1 MMKDNFDKLKQ
12 ASKEYVLNNKYE
24 LTEDL
29 LEYIKER
36 VRENEKEIK
45 EVIDIQKENI
55 TYEDIVNVIDNE
67 INEDNDYKKYA
78 KLKINNEKFLST
90 FIAMPIGVIA
100 VEAYETK
107 EVIKYYIKAIK
118 SRNAI
123 AISDVEYGE
132 NNVKTLILIII
143 KEALKKFNIKEDLI
157 MLLPYEECF
166 YEYFDKVIYTYD
178 KEGKNLETPK
188 VEEKE
193 RTNEL
198 YVYIEDSSLEEEARK
213 NQNAIILK
221 GNVDEV
227 IEKINEKK
235 TKGAVIYT
243 KNANMAY
250 KFINLVKSQNVF
262 VNTNLEN
269 IEKPTRKD
277 GLLYEYENI
286 IIPIP
291 QEVKKEII
299 NEIKNKETSLIVK
312 EKKGILEK
320 IKHFLEK
327 IFN

>member
-1 MMKDNFDKLKQ
+1 MMKDNFYKLKQ

-78 KLKINNEKFLST
+78 KLKISNEKFLST

-143 KEALKKFNIKEDLI
+143 KEALKKINIKEDLI

-178 KEGKNLETPK
+178 KEGKKLETPK

-213 NQNAIILK
+213 NQNAKILK

>member
-1 MMKDNFDKLKQ
+1 
-12 ASKEYVLNNKYE
+12 
-24 LTEDL
+24 
-29 LEYIKER
+29 
-36 VRENEKEIK
+36 
-45 EVIDIQKENI
+45 
-55 TYEDIVNVIDNE
+55 
-67 INEDNDYKKYA
+67 
-78 KLKINNEKFLST
+78 
-90 FIAMPIGVIA
+90 MPIGVIA

-143 KEALKKFNIKEDLI
+143 KEALKKINIKEDLI

-178 KEGKNLETPK
+178 KEGKKLETPK

-213 NQNAIILK
+213 NQNAKILK